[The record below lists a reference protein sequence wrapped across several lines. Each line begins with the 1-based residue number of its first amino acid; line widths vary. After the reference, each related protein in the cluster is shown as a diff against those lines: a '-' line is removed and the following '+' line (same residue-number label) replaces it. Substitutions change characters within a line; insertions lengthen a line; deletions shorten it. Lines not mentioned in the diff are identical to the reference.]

1 MASSD
6 FATVEDIVH
15 LKRTLTASEQER
27 AGYLLPIVSDAIRFE
42 ARKVG
47 KDADALVAEDTV
59 FASIAK
65 AVTVDVVM
73 RELNTPGTQLPA
85 TQYAES
91 AGSVSLSYSL
101 PTTKASTSRGPRWR
115 KSPIRPQASPARRNR
130 SSNTTKNCV
139 TPTSIKSNT

>member
-6 FATVEDIVH
+6 FATVDDIIH
-15 LKRTLTASEQER
+15 LKRALSAAEQTR
-27 AGYLLPIVSDAIRFE
+27 AEYLLPVVSDIIRYE
-42 ARKVG
+42 AQKVG
-47 KDADALVAEDTV
+47 KDMDALVAEDPA
-59 FASIAK
+59 FANVVK

-101 PTTKASTSRGPRWR
+101 PNGSGRIALWPSDL
-115 KSPIRPQASPARRNR
+115 KSLGLKRQQIGSLSLWNGGGQ
-130 SSNTTKNCV
+130 
-139 TPTSIKSNT
+139 

>member
-1 MASSD
+1 MTCFD
-6 FATVEDIVH
+6 FATLSDISA
-15 LKRTLTASEQER
+15 LKRTLSAAEQTRAS
-27 AGYLLPIVSDAIRFE
+27 ALLPIVSDTIRYE

-47 KDADALVAEDTV
+47 KDADALVAADPA
-59 FASIAK
+59 FASVVK

-101 PTTKASTSRGPRWR
+101 PNGSGRIALWPSDLKALGFRRQKIGSLPLWSPCVRGGGR
-115 KSPIRPQASPARRNR
+115 
-130 SSNTTKNCV
+130 
-139 TPTSIKSNT
+139 

>member
-47 KDADALVAEDTV
+47 KDADALAADDTV

-65 AVTVDVVM
+65 AFTVDVVM

-101 PTTKASTSRGPRWR
+101 PNGSGRIALWPSDL
-115 KSPIRPQASPARRNR
+115 KSLGFRRQQIGSLPLWNGGGQ
-130 SSNTTKNCV
+130 
-139 TPTSIKSNT
+139 